1 MATFHTRLA
10 TAVLAPRSPPVTRTF
25 TNKTR
30 CLIVTAEKRLLDR
43 TEGENSS
50 TGKTKLQRKKSKQRE
65 VWKQALRGWEQ
76 GVLCPGQRQGRDR
89 GCGAE
94 QTPPWHLGSTTAGN
108 CSSLA
113 LRARSS
119 GHQPAGASW
128 AGCVWHQQCGGGGD
142 SFLSPLNPDHSL
154 SLPEHPDCSYT
165 FLINIINGNE

>member
-25 TNKTR
+25 TNKTK

-76 GVLCPGQRQGRDR
+76 GVLCPGQRQGGTVAVGQSRPHR
-89 GCGAE
+89 GTWAAQQQGIVPLWPSEHGAVGTSQQVQAGQGVCG
-94 QTPPWHLGSTTAGN
+94 T
-108 CSSLA
+108 SS
-113 LRARSS
+113 
-119 GHQPAGASW
+119 
-128 AGCVWHQQCGGGGD
+128 VVVVVVTV
-142 SFLSPLNPDHSL
+142 
-154 SLPEHPDCSYT
+154 SY
-165 FLINIINGNE
+165 LL